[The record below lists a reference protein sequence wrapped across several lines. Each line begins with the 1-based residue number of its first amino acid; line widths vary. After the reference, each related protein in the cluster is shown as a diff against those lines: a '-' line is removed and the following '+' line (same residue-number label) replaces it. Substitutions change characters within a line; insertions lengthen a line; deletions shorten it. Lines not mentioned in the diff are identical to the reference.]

1 METRQKSNEVLVE
14 RLLPHVNA
22 DPADRATAW
31 EEWYAT
37 VGAPSVLAFVRVQND
52 TSAPDDDILQDAIVT
67 AYEEVERGRYEPRA
81 GIPFTAYVKGIA
93 RNKIREARR
102 RTWRFTSIEETP
114 PFLLESGA
122 PHLERA
128 VEQQEQ
134 LALLQTGL
142 TQLPACRRQ
151 VLQRYL
157 AGQETA
163 EIAAALGMTEEAV
176 RQHKSRALR
185 SLREMVV

>member
-1 METRQKSNEVLVE
+1 LVE

-31 EEWYAT
+31 AEWYAT

-102 RTWRFTSIEETP
+102 RTCASRPSRDAALPVGSARPIWNALWGSSRNTRALTDRP
-114 PFLLESGA
+114 HTVTAAGA
-122 PHLERA
+122 RCCSVPRRA
-128 VEQQEQ
+128 
-134 LALLQTGL
+134 GD
-142 TQLPACRRQ
+142 RR
-151 VLQRYL
+151 
-157 AGQETA
+157 
-163 EIAAALGMTEEAV
+163 IATALGMTEETV
-176 RQHKSRALR
+176 RRTRAAPAQ
-185 SLREMVV
+185 LREMVV